1 MASHGFPSCVLNFL
15 GIFSQ
20 NHLKT
25 VKSFCV
31 ESLIGTS
38 MFDQSCCCHVIGTA
52 RVGWRRGGLRWLE
65 RRACV
70 RKNGWREVSRTS
82 EQSGGGVPQPPSGS
96 SVGVPLK
103 HGALGAAATGTAM
116 HQHAQI
122 RTYPAEEFY
131 PWRRPQSR
139 SRRRTTLHGRG
150 R

>member
-1 MASHGFPSCVLNFL
+1 MLLPCDRDRA
-15 GIFSQ
+15 
-20 NHLKT
+20 
-25 VKSFCV
+25 
-31 ESLIGTS
+31 
-38 MFDQSCCCHVIGTA
+38 
-52 RVGWRRGGLRWLE
+52 RWLE
-65 RRACV
+65 EGGIAMARAESVCPQE
-70 RKNGWREVSRTS
+70 RMART
-82 EQSGGGVPQPPSGS
+82 QPHIGAGGVPQPPSGS

-131 PWRRPQSR
+131 PWRRPQGR